1 MKRVEKTIILI
12 LAVTIAGGCTVNEI
26 VKKQN
31 TDANPGFYTKRVVF
45 IVPNSEN
52 RYWTLAENG
61 VKAASEAYGISLKIK
76 EPLSN
81 TDNSSEIITMLD
93 EAIATEADAII
104 IRGEENE
111 EMISHLEEAKEK
123 GILVGFIDS
132 DNTGFAR
139 DFYVGTDNIDAGKK
153 LAQKVLE
160 IVGDEADIGILSC
173 ESSALNL
180 QEREKGFREICSLYP
195 NISVNVEVDEQASK
209 KSARDHLENL
219 VEKKLDAIVALEG
232 YGTLAISTMLDSGQL
247 DFINLFGFDY
257 DSEHYE
263 NAVKNSSIIGILTQ
277 QPYKM
282 GYTCVEMLDHIWKND
297 KSSDTTL
304 IPTIYI
310 DKSNVESFQE
320 EGL

>member
-1 MKRVEKTIILI
+1 MKRVGKTLILI
-12 LAVTIAGGCTVNEI
+12 LAAAVTGGCTVSRI

-31 TDANPGFYTKRVVF
+31 ENASSGFYTKRVVF

-52 RYWTLAENG
+52 RYWTLAEKG
-61 VKAASEAYGISLKIK
+61 VEAASEEYGISLKIK

-81 TDNSSEIITMLD
+81 TDNSSEIIAMLD
-93 EAIATEADAII
+93 EAIATETDAII
-104 IRGEENE
+104 VRGEENE
-111 EMISHLEEAKEK
+111 EMLSHLEAARKK

-132 DNTGFAR
+132 DNTDFAR
-139 DFYVGTDNIDAGKK
+139 DFYVGTDNVDAGKK
-153 LAQKVLE
+153 LAKKVVE
-160 IVGDEADIGILSC
+160 SVGEDAEIGILSC

-195 NISVNVEVDEQASK
+195 DISINVEVDEQASK
-209 KSARDHLENL
+209 KSARDNLE
-219 VEKKLDAIVALEG
+219 KLAGKAPDAIVALEG
-232 YGTLAISTMLDSGQL
+232 YGTLAISTMLEDGQL
-247 DFINLFGFDY
+247 DSIKLFGIDY

-263 NAVKNSSIIGILTQ
+263 NAVKNGSITGILTQ

-282 GYTCVEMLDHIWKND
+282 GYTCVKMLDHIWKNEEV
-297 KSSDTTL
+297 SDTTL